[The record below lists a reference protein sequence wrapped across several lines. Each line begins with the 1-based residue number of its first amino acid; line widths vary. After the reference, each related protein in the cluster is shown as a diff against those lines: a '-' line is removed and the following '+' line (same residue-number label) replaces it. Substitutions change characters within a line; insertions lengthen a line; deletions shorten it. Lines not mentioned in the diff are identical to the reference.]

1 MCDQFIAM
9 IDANHRA
16 YVLFVHAGR
25 WFGVR
30 LDFAAASCVA
40 VAALLVVLLRHSLS
54 SGLAGT
60 LLIFICTF
68 EDSRVQYIC
77 LKLLI
82 LCRWGQD
89 SNFVVRIF

>member
-40 VAALLVVLLRHSLS
+40 LAALLVVLLRHSLS
-54 SGLAGT
+54 PGLAGT
-60 LLIFICTF
+60 SFISTF
-68 EDSRVQYIC
+68 EHSRVQYIC

-82 LCRWGQD
+82 NCRWGQD
-89 SNFVVRIF
+89 SNFVVR